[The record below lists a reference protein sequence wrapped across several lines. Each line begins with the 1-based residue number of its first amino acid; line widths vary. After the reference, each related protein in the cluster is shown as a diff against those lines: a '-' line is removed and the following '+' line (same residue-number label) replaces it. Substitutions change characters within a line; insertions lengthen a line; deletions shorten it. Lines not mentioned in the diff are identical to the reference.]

1 MTIIS
6 CRDSV
11 GEKFWISCRVP
22 GAKTIQERI
31 CRPTGRVPSDGKF
44 IIQDYKQVKIVIISK
59 EKVHVAGEDTILFP
73 SSIILC

>member
-1 MTIIS
+1 MIIIP

-11 GEKFWISCRVP
+11 GEKFWISCRVA

-44 IIQDYKQVKIVIISK
+44 IIQDYKQVKIVIFQRKKYMWQEEIQFYSQ
-59 EKVHVAGEDTILFP
+59 VA
-73 SSIILC
+73 